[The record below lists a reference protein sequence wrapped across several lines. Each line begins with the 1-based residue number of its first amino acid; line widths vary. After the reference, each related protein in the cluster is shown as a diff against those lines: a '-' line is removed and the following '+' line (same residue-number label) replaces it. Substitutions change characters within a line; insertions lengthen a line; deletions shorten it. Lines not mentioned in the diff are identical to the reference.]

1 MYLEKELPLAMGWE
15 LSIHNRVNIGFCLG
29 WSWYSSDSD
38 FDHSEFILFL
48 GLVSLNL
55 KMY

>member
-1 MYLEKELPLAMGWE
+1 MSWE
-15 LSIHNRVNIGFCLG
+15 LSIHNRIKVGFCIG
-29 WSWYSSDSD
+29 WSWYGVDSD

>member
-1 MYLEKELPLAMGWE
+1 MGWE
-15 LSIHNRVNIGFCLG
+15 LSIHNRIHIGFCFG
-29 WSWYSSDSD
+29 WSWYPRDSE

-55 KMY
+55 KIY